1 MPTIARTL
9 KKIAVADLRLGM
21 HLHGFDAAWI
31 DHPCWRSRFTLESLA
46 DLALVRGSKV
56 RACWMTPPRA
66 KTRRRRPRR
75 QWPQRPHRGRA
86 GAAHGFRQRAGARWD
101 AGESIARM
109 ATWKGQFDGPVFAP
123 FVRSVGIYPIGSLV
137 RLASGR
143 PAVVVDQNTETLTT
157 PIVKV
162 MFSTKSNLPIA
173 VETIELAH
181 SSDRITGRE
190 SRAAGTC
197 RTSRSF
203 GPVTR

>member
-1 MPTIARTL
+1 
-9 KKIAVADLRLGM
+9 
-21 HLHGFDAAWI
+21 
-31 DHPCWRSRFTLESLA
+31 
-46 DLALVRGSKV
+46 
-56 RACWMTPPRA
+56 
-66 KTRRRRPRR
+66 
-75 QWPQRPHRGRA
+75 
-86 GAAHGFRQRAGARWD
+86 
-101 AGESIARM
+101 M

-173 VETIELAH
+173 VEPIELAH

-197 RTSRSF
+197 RTSRSS
-203 GPVTR
+203 GTVTR

>member
-31 DHPCWRSRFTLESLA
+31 DHPCWRSRFTLESPA

-56 RACWMTPPRA
+56 RACWIDTAKGKDEAPTASAAVAAAPAPRPS
-66 KTRRRRPRR
+66 RRRARLSAASRCALGC
-75 QWPQRPHRGRA
+75 GRVDRS
-86 GAAHGFRQRAGARWD
+86 HGD
-101 AGESIARM
+101 LE
-109 ATWKGQFDGPVFAP
+109 GQFDGPVFAP